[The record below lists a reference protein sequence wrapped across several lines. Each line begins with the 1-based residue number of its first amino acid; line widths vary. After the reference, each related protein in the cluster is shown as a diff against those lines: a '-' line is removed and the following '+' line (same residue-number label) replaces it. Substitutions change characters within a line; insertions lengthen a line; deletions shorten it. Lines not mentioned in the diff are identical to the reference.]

1 MFREGKVHVDQNAR
15 TARKLL
21 SSGIVTG
28 LAAAVLCYLC
38 APVMPIL
45 AGKSFTGSI
54 SAIRWLCLLPVI
66 AAAFN
71 FAINLYLIPRYSW
84 LGAAWASLMTD
95 ALMGIGNWV
104 MYLLVC
110 RRATP
115 AGPSGA
121 A

>member
-1 MFREGKVHVDQNAR
+1 
-15 TARKLL
+15 
-21 SSGIVTG
+21 
-28 LAAAVLCYLC
+28 
-38 APVMPIL
+38 MPLL

-54 SAIRWLCLLPVI
+54 SAIRWLCLLPVFRAFALSAGAGLTTSGNQTMRTIVQVI